1 MNIESEV
8 IRDRLYRLN
17 DALSSL
23 GETKKIQD
31 KYEAVLLQVKAEQ
44 EELRHE
50 IGIVEGEKIEAL

>member
-1 MNIESEV
+1 MNIESQV

-31 KYEAVLLQVKAEQ
+31 KYEALLLQVKADQ
-44 EELRHE
+44 EELR
-50 IGIVEGEKIEAL
+50 